1 MKKLL
6 VSCIL
11 SLSFMFPIN
20 ILAYSEAV
28 IPGGENIGI
37 KIESKGLLVI
47 GYYKVNGEYIAED
60 NIKISDRIIKIEDK
74 TINNINEMTDVIN
87 GLNNK
92 EEVNITVVRNKK
104 EVETKLNLVLD
115 KGILKTGL
123 YVKDQING
131 IGTIS
136 YIDPSTKIYGALGHE
151 VIESNTREIVEVKEG
166 NIFSSVVTSI
176 DRSVNGTPGSK
187 NASIN
192 YNNLIGSINSNTTRG
207 IYGKIDKIPD
217 KKTMDVAKFDEIKK
231 GEATIYTTLN
241 GSDVTKYNIEITEVD
256 KSNTSTSKSISFKVT
271 DKDLLE
277 KTGGIVQGMS
287 GSPIIQ
293 NNKIIGAVTH
303 VVVDDVTRGYGIFI
317 RTMLKEGENSN

>member
-11 SLSFMFPIN
+11 SFSFMFPIN

-87 GLNNK
+87 GLENK

-256 KSNTSTSKSISFKVT
+256 KSNISTSKSISFKVT